1 MTAPNTAG
9 GRPGRTVWAVVAG
22 ILLNVI
28 VVTAIDH
35 VLHVT
40 NVYPPYG
47 EPMWDTGLLLLALS
61 YRLILGFAGMY
72 LTAVL
77 APYRVVRLLWIT
89 AGIGTVLGA
98 LGLIPTL
105 TAKFSPLWYPVAIM
119 LSAFPTAWLVAKV
132 YVARNGDR

>member
-1 MTAPNTAG
+1 MTDPLSTPR
-9 GRPGRTVWAVVAG
+9 RPGRTIWAVVAG

-28 VVTAIDH
+28 LTTAIDH
-35 VLHVT
+35 VFHAT
-40 NVYPPYG
+40 GVYPPYG

-61 YRLILGFAGMY
+61 YRLVLSFAGMY

-89 AGIGTVLGA
+89 AGIGTVLGV
-98 LGLIPTL
+98 LGLVATL
-105 TAKFSPLWYPVAIM
+105 SAKFSPLWYPVAIM

-132 YVARNGDR
+132 YVARHGDR